1 MRWLRRSGSGGR
13 AGPAPPP
20 RALRRSPWDR
30 TEFAALDFEATE
42 SDFSRDAIISFG
54 VVPIRCARID
64 VGDALYELVD
74 PGDATFSPEAVA
86 MHMLRPLDVR
96 KGVPLAEAREHLR
109 SKLDRRFLVA
119 WHAAVQAAL
128 LNELYGRGVRTWL
141 ARSVD
146 VRALVL
152 EIDRLQQHRADSYA
166 LTDVAA
172 RFGVPVSSPHHALDD
187 ALVTAQ
193 LFLVTA
199 SILSRYGLRTTKD
212 LLRVRARRF
221 RLGPMP
227 ATPAEPAAGSANG

>member
-1 MRWLRRSGSGGR
+1 
-13 AGPAPPP
+13 
-20 RALRRSPWDR
+20 
-30 TEFAALDFEATE
+30 LDF
-42 SDFSRDAIISFG
+42 DRDAIISFG

-74 PGDATFSPEAVA
+74 PGDATFSPDAVA
-86 MHMLRPLDVR
+86 VHMLRPVDLR
-96 KGVPLAEAREHLR
+96 TGVPLAEAREHLC
-109 SKLDRRFLVA
+109 SKLDRRFLVT
-119 WHAAVQAAL
+119 WHAGVEAAFL
-128 LNELYGRGVRTWL
+128 SKLYGRGVRTWL

-146 VRALVL
+146 VRELVL
-152 EIDRLQQHRADSYA
+152 EIDRLQQRRADSYA

-172 RFGVPVSSPHHALDD
+172 RFGVPVASPHHALDD

-199 SILSRYGLRTTKD
+199 SILSRFGLRTTKD

-227 ATPAEPAAGSANG
+227 ATPTGPAPGPSNGMQPGHAERGPDLGELQP